1 MTISLIASRN
11 SITSALEGLALADV
25 SRSGG
30 DTWAKFI
37 YPSPAPRQ
45 PGLPEFCQP
54 AKGRWIWGSNEI
66 IISFPKDFCEQ
77 KFDVVNLPTKL
88 VQQSLLYCKATKGLR
103 KDA

>member
-1 MTISLIASRN
+1 MTVSLIASRN
-11 SITSALEGLALADV
+11 SITSALEGLAVADV

-54 AKGRWIWGSNEI
+54 AKGRWIGGSDEVV
-66 IISFPKDFCEQ
+66 ISFPKDFPQEVLIETIRRASAG
-77 KFDVVNLPTKL
+77 DW
-88 VQQSLLYCKATKGLR
+88 SLWNQWAKG
-103 KDA
+103 KQFN

>member
-11 SITSALEGLALADV
+11 SITSNLEGLAVADV

-37 YPSPAPRQ
+37 YPVPAPRRE
-45 PGLPEFCQP
+45 GLPEFCQP

-66 IISFPKDFCEQ
+66 IISFPKDFSRE
-77 KFDVVNLPTKL
+77 VLIETVN
-88 VQQSLLYCKATKGLR
+88 QANSGDWSLWNQWAKG
-103 KDA
+103 KQFN